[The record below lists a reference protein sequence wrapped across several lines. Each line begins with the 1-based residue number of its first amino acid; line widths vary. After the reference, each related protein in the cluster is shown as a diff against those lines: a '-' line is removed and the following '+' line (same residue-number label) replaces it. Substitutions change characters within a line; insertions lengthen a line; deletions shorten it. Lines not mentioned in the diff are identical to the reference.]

1 MAMKKIKIEDIRV
14 LSDGLYLQA
23 IESCKFQKFMKDF
36 RASKAAENSE
46 NLHSLNLCFS
56 EKQQLLRRLEEFGDQ
71 SLNAL
76 LWQNTPWDADKE
88 LMSFNPKF
96 TARKTVILINQVEQ
110 LIEDYNNL
118 DAHTLQQGYRSSL
131 ETLIDMITSKQSV
144 RYSLIVSAEL
154 RNKIQGYIAV
164 KQRHGIKYK
173 IFFETLIEY
182 VDKHGKWISPSM
194 AVQHVYADV
203 IAKFAEI
210 DGQYIERKLEK
221 LEERKRIISKEQ
233 EEIEQIIVNI
243 KARKSKKIQSSRDDE
258 TLNYVEERQ
267 CKLVEESQPLEM
279 QISKY
284 ILAKKQGYPFESL
297 GREILFNSDIELSL
311 INCLRNNKEI
321 MRKVIAN

>member
-71 SLNAL
+71 SLNDL
-76 LWQNTPWDADKE
+76 LWQNTPWDADEE
-88 LMSFNPKF
+88 LLSFNPIF
-96 TARKTVILINQVEQ
+96 TARKTVILINQVDQ

-144 RYSLIVSAEL
+144 RYSLLVSAEL
-154 RNKIQGYIAV
+154 RNKIQGYTAI
-164 KQRHGIKYK
+164 KQRHGVKHK

-182 VDKHGKWISPSM
+182 ADKHGKWISPSM
-194 AVQHVYADV
+194 AVRHVYVDV
-203 IAKFAEI
+203 IDKFAEV
-210 DGQYIERKLEK
+210 DGQYIEKKLEK
-221 LEERKRIISKEQ
+221 LEERKRIVSQEK
-233 EEIEQIIVNI
+233 EEIERIIVNI
-243 KARKSKKIQSSRDDE
+243 KVRNAKKIQSRQDDE
-258 TLNYVEERQ
+258 TLKYAEERQ
-267 CKLVEESQPLEM
+267 CKLVEELQPLEIK
-279 QISKY
+279 ISKY

-311 INCLRNNKEI
+311 INCLVSNQEI
-321 MRKVIAN
+321 MRKVIVS